1 MGDCRSKRLMLAE
14 KRKTWYKQSQERR
27 MQMSIKNTFPEVLW
41 AGTEHS
47 LALAMEAHDRMMAGA
62 YSDDDEEEDKVPY
75 NYSTQGDI
83 GIVSI
88 KGSLTNRDVWYNQ
101 YLGVT
106 SYADIRKAVMY
117 GAEDTSVKAIMLDI
131 DSGGGAVSGVADA
144 GNLISLIDKSVKPV
158 YSFTD
163 GTMCSAAYWL
173 GCSAREV
180 YSSNVSTVGSIG
192 VIATHTEY
200 SKALKEAGVGVT
212 VVRAGEFK
220 ALANS
225 VEPLSDKA
233 KTQLQNQLN
242 AAYNVFIEHVADCR
256 QTTVTLC
263 DANMAQGR
271 EFFGKEALAAG
282 LVDGIETYDS
292 VMNKVSAKLLDNEKH
307 SYNISGNY
315 QRGIDMSKK
324 ALTETDIAALA
335 AGIDIEASAD
345 PVIEAEETIT
355 EGFVEDTTPE
365 AAAGKIEHEEAGHD
379 PAASVVSFLQSQ
391 VREKDSEI
399 LNLSIELK
407 GLKDKVASIEA
418 THNGLTD
425 VVRKAVAGM
434 KVRLGASNVD
444 LSAESA
450 QELLAD
456 YAATSEAFLKSFKV
470 GGVAA
475 VDAASAEDKPLH
487 VSPRHMARVNAARFT
502 KQPGARHG

>member
-1 MGDCRSKRLMLAE
+1 MNS
-14 KRKTWYKQSQERR
+14 
-27 MQMSIKNTFPEVLW
+27 KNTFPEVLW

-62 YSDDDEEEDKVPY
+62 FSDDDEEDDDEVPF
-75 NYSTQGDI
+75 NYSVQGEV

-88 KGSLTNRDVWYNQ
+88 KGPLTNRDAWYNR

-106 SYADIRKAVMY
+106 CYADVRHALLY
-117 GAEDTSVKAIMLDI
+117 AANQADVKAIVLDI
-131 DSGGGAVSGVADA
+131 DSGGGAVSGVADV
-144 GNLISLIDKSVKPV
+144 GNLIRLIDENVKPV

-163 GTMCSAAYWL
+163 GAMCSAAYWL

-192 VIATHTEY
+192 VIATHMEY
-200 SKALKEAGVGVT
+200 SKALKDAGIGVT
-212 VVRAGEFK
+212 VVRAGEYK

-242 AAYNVFIEHVADCR
+242 AAYSVFLEHVADCR
-256 QTTVTLC
+256 NTTVNLC

-282 LVDGIETYDS
+282 LVDGIETFDS
-292 VMNKVSAKLLDNEKH
+292 MMNRVVSKLLDNENH
-307 SYNISGNY
+307 SYNNSGNY
-315 QRGIDMSKK
+315 QRGIDMTKK

-335 AGIDIEASAD
+335 AGVDLDAAAD
-345 PVIEAEETIT
+345 PVVEGNESTTEAASTEAEAVETTAEVT
-355 EGFVEDTTPE
+355 ET
-365 AAAGKIEHEEAGHD
+365 EEKKHD
-379 PAASVVSFLQSQ
+379 NQASVVSFLQAQ
-391 VREKDSEI
+391 VKEKDTEI
-399 LNLSIELK
+399 LNLSIEVK
-407 GLKDKVASIEA
+407 GFKDKVASIEA
-418 THNGLTD
+418 THTGLTD

-434 KVRLGASNVD
+434 KVRMGASNVD
-444 LSAESA
+444 LSAMSA

-456 YAATSEAFLKSFKV
+456 YAATSEAFLKNFKA

-475 VDAASAEDKPLH
+475 VDAATDAGQTANREGKVVMTNL
-487 VSPRHMARVNAARFT
+487 T
-502 KQPGARHG
+502 KAQLTAIRGK

>member
-1 MGDCRSKRLMLAE
+1 
-14 KRKTWYKQSQERR
+14 
-27 MQMSIKNTFPEVLW
+27 MSTSKNTFPEVLW

-62 YSDDDEEEDKVPY
+62 FSDDDEEDDDDEVPF
-75 NYSTQGDI
+75 NYSVQGDV
-83 GIVSI
+83 GIIAI
-88 KGSLTNRDVWYNQ
+88 KGSLTNRDAWYNR
-101 YLGVT
+101 YLGIT
-106 SYADIRKAVMY
+106 SYADIRNALMY
-117 GAEDTSVKAIMLDI
+117 AAQDSGVKAIVLDI

-144 GNLISLIDKSVKPV
+144 GNLIKLVDQSVKPV
-158 YSFTD
+158 YAFTD
-163 GTMCSAAYWL
+163 GAMCSAAYWL

-192 VIATHTEY
+192 VIATHMEY
-200 SKALKEAGVGVT
+200 SKALKDAGVGVT

-242 AAYNVFIEHVADCR
+242 AAYGVFLEHVADCR
-256 QTTVTLC
+256 KTTVNLC

-282 LVDGIETYDS
+282 LVDGIETFDS
-292 VMNKVSAKLLDNEKH
+292 MMSKVEIKLLDIEKH
-307 SYNISGNY
+307 SNNNLGNY
-315 QRGIDMSKK
+315 QRGIDMGKK

-335 AGIDIEASAD
+335 AGVDLDAAAD
-345 PVIEAEETIT
+345 PVVEGNESTTEAASTEAEAVETTAEVT
-355 EGFVEDTTPE
+355 ET
-365 AAAGKIEHEEAGHD
+365 EEKKHD
-379 PAASVVSFLQSQ
+379 NQASVVSFLQAQ
-391 VREKDSEI
+391 VKEKDTEI
-399 LNLSIELK
+399 LNLSIEVK
-407 GLKDKVASIEA
+407 GFKDKVASIEA

-434 KVRLGASNVD
+434 KVRMGASNVD
-444 LSAESA
+444 LSALSA

-456 YAATSEAFLKSFKV
+456 YAATSEAFLKTFKA

-475 VDAASAEDKPLH
+475 VDAASAEVQSPTM
-487 VSPRHMARVNAARFT
+487 SPRQKARVDAARFT
-502 KQPGARHG
+502 K

>member
-1 MGDCRSKRLMLAE
+1 MNS
-14 KRKTWYKQSQERR
+14 
-27 MQMSIKNTFPEVLW
+27 KNTFPEVLW

-47 LALAMEAHDRMMAGA
+47 LALAMEAHDRMMAGSF
-62 YSDDDEEEDKVPY
+62 SDDDEEDDEVPF
-75 NYSTQGDI
+75 NYSAQGEV

-88 KGSLTNRDVWYNQ
+88 KGPLTNRDAWYNR

-106 SYADIRKAVMY
+106 SYADVRHALLYAANQSEI
-117 GAEDTSVKAIMLDI
+117 KAIVLDV

-144 GNLISLIDKSVKPV
+144 GNLIRLIDENVKPV

-163 GTMCSAAYWL
+163 GAMCSAAYWL
-173 GCSAREV
+173 GCSAREI

-192 VIATHTEY
+192 VIATHMEY
-200 SKALKEAGVGVT
+200 SKALKDAGIGVT
-212 VVRAGEFK
+212 VVRAGEYK

-242 AAYNVFIEHVADCR
+242 AAYSVFLEHVADCR
-256 QTTVTLC
+256 NTTVNLC

-282 LVDGIETYDS
+282 LVDGIETFDS
-292 VMNKVSAKLLDNEKH
+292 MMNRVASKLLDNEKY
-307 SYNISGNY
+307 SNNNLGNY
-315 QRGIDMSKK
+315 QRGIDMGKK

-335 AGIDIEASAD
+335 AGVDLDAAAD
-345 PVIEAEETIT
+345 PVV
-355 EGFVEDTTPE
+355 EGNESTTE
-365 AAAGKIEHEEAGHD
+365 AASTEAVATEADAVATAAEVTETEEKKHD
-379 PAASVVSFLQSQ
+379 NQASVVSFLQAQ
-391 VREKDSEI
+391 VKEKDTEI
-399 LNLSIELK
+399 LNLSIEVK
-407 GLKDKVASIEA
+407 GFKDKVASIEA

-434 KVRLGASNVD
+434 KVRMGASNVD
-444 LSAESA
+444 LSALSA

-456 YAATSEAFLKSFKV
+456 YAATSEAFLKTFKA

-475 VDAASAEDKPLH
+475 VDAANSDQ
-487 VSPRHMARVNAARFT
+487 AANRGGNKVLVTNVT
-502 KQPGARHG
+502 KAQLDAIRGK

>member
-1 MGDCRSKRLMLAE
+1 
-14 KRKTWYKQSQERR
+14 
-27 MQMSIKNTFPEVLW
+27 MSSKNTFPEVLW

-62 YSDDDEEEDKVPY
+62 FSDDEEDDDDEVPF
-75 NYSTQGDI
+75 NYSVQGDV
-83 GIVSI
+83 GIIAI
-88 KGSLTNRDVWYNQ
+88 KGSLTNRDVWYNR

-106 SYADIRKAVMY
+106 SYADIRKALMY
-117 GAEDTSVKAIMLDI
+117 AASSDVKAIVLDI

-144 GNLISLIDKSVKPV
+144 GNLIKLIDQSVKPI

-163 GTMCSAAYWL
+163 GAMCSAAYWL

-192 VIATHTEY
+192 VIATHMEY
-200 SKALKEAGVGVT
+200 SKALKDAGVGVT

-242 AAYNVFIEHVADCR
+242 AAYGVFLEHVADCR
-256 QTTVTLC
+256 KTTVNLC

-282 LVDGIETYDS
+282 LVDGIETFDS
-292 VMNKVSAKLLDNEKH
+292 MMSKVEMKLLDIEKH
-307 SYNISGNY
+307 SNNNLGNY
-315 QRGIDMSKK
+315 QRGIDMGKK

-335 AGIDIEASAD
+335 AGVDLDAAAD
-345 PVIEAEETIT
+345 PVV
-355 EGFVEDTTPE
+355 EGNESTTE
-365 AAAGKIEHEEAGHD
+365 AASTETEAASTETEAVETTAEVTETEEKKHD
-379 PAASVVSFLQSQ
+379 NQASVVSFLQAQ
-391 VREKDSEI
+391 VKEKDTEI
-399 LNLSIELK
+399 LNLSIEVK
-407 GLKDKVASIEA
+407 GFKDKVASIEA

-434 KVRLGASNVD
+434 KVRMGASNVD
-444 LSAESA
+444 LSALSA

-456 YAATSEAFLKSFKV
+456 YAATSEAFLKTFKA

-475 VDAASAEDKPLH
+475 VDAASSEANQPQVD
-487 VSPRHMARVNAARFT
+487 PRHLARVNAARFV
-502 KQPGARHG
+502 K

>member
-1 MGDCRSKRLMLAE
+1 
-14 KRKTWYKQSQERR
+14 
-27 MQMSIKNTFPEVLW
+27 MSTSKNTFPEVLW

-62 YSDDDEEEDKVPY
+62 FSDDEEDDDDDEVPF
-75 NYSTQGDI
+75 NYSVQGDV
-83 GIVSI
+83 GIIAI
-88 KGSLTNRDVWYNQ
+88 KGSLTNRDAWYNR
-101 YLGVT
+101 YLGIT
-106 SYADIRKAVMY
+106 SYADIRNALMY
-117 GAEDTSVKAIMLDI
+117 AAQDSGVKAIVLDI

-144 GNLISLIDKSVKPV
+144 GNLIKLVDQSVKPV
-158 YSFTD
+158 YAFTD
-163 GTMCSAAYWL
+163 GAMCSAAYWL

-192 VIATHTEY
+192 VIATHMEY
-200 SKALKEAGVGVT
+200 SKALKDAGVGVT

-242 AAYNVFIEHVADCR
+242 AAYGVFLEHVADCR
-256 QTTVTLC
+256 KTTVNLC

-282 LVDGIETYDS
+282 LVDGIETFDS
-292 VMNKVSAKLLDNEKH
+292 MMSKVEIKLLDIEKH
-307 SYNISGNY
+307 SNNNLGNY
-315 QRGIDMSKK
+315 QRGIDMGKK

-335 AGIDIEASAD
+335 AGVDLDAAAD
-345 PVIEAEETIT
+345 PVVEGNESTTEAASTEAEAVETTAEVT
-355 EGFVEDTTPE
+355 ET
-365 AAAGKIEHEEAGHD
+365 EEKKHD
-379 PAASVVSFLQSQ
+379 NQASVVSFLQAQ
-391 VREKDSEI
+391 VKEKDTEI
-399 LNLSIELK
+399 LNLSIEVK
-407 GLKDKVASIEA
+407 GFKDKVASIEA

-434 KVRLGASNVD
+434 KVRMGASNVD
-444 LSAESA
+444 LSALSA

-456 YAATSEAFLKSFKV
+456 YAATSEAFLKTFKA

-475 VDAASAEDKPLH
+475 VDAASAEVQSPTM
-487 VSPRHMARVNAARFT
+487 SPRQKARVDAARFT
-502 KQPGARHG
+502 K

>member
-1 MGDCRSKRLMLAE
+1 MNS
-14 KRKTWYKQSQERR
+14 
-27 MQMSIKNTFPEVLW
+27 KNTFPEVLW

-62 YSDDDEEEDKVPY
+62 FSDDEEDDDDEVPF
-75 NYSTQGDI
+75 NYSVQGDV
-83 GIVSI
+83 GIIAI
-88 KGSLTNRDVWYNQ
+88 KGSLTNRDVWYNR

-106 SYADIRKAVMY
+106 SYADIRKALMY
-117 GAEDTSVKAIMLDI
+117 AASSDVKAIVLDI

-144 GNLISLIDKSVKPV
+144 GNLIKLVDQSVKPV
-158 YSFTD
+158 YAFTD
-163 GTMCSAAYWL
+163 GAMCSAAYWL

-192 VIATHTEY
+192 VIATHMEY
-200 SKALKEAGVGVT
+200 SKALKDAGVGVT

-242 AAYNVFIEHVADCR
+242 AAYGVFLEHVADCR
-256 QTTVTLC
+256 KTTVNLC

-282 LVDGIETYDS
+282 LVDGIETFDS
-292 VMNKVSAKLLDNEKH
+292 MMNRVVSKLLDNENH
-307 SYNISGNY
+307 SYNNSGNY
-315 QRGIDMSKK
+315 QRGIDMTKK

-335 AGIDIEASAD
+335 AGVDLDAAAD
-345 PVIEAEETIT
+345 PAV
-355 EGFVEDTTPE
+355 EGDESTTE
-365 AAAGKIEHEEAGHD
+365 AASTETEAVATTAEVTATEEKKHD
-379 PAASVVSFLQSQ
+379 KQASVVSFLQAQ
-391 VREKDSEI
+391 VKEKDTEI
-399 LNLSIELK
+399 LNLSIEVK
-407 GLKDKVASIEA
+407 GFKDKVASIEA

-434 KVRLGASNVD
+434 KVRMGASNVD
-444 LSAESA
+444 LSALSA

-456 YAATSEAFLKSFKV
+456 YAATSEAFLKTFKA

-475 VDAASAEDKPLH
+475 VDAASAEVQSPTM
-487 VSPRHMARVNAARFT
+487 SPRQKARVDAARFT
-502 KQPGARHG
+502 K

>member
-1 MGDCRSKRLMLAE
+1 MNS
-14 KRKTWYKQSQERR
+14 
-27 MQMSIKNTFPEVLW
+27 KNTFPEVLW

-62 YSDDDEEEDKVPY
+62 FGDDDEEDDDEVPF
-75 NYSTQGDI
+75 NYSVQGEV

-88 KGSLTNRDVWYNQ
+88 KGPLTNRDVWYNRF
-101 YLGVT
+101 LGVT
-106 SYADIRKAVMY
+106 SYADVRHALLY
-117 GAEDTSVKAIMLDI
+117 AANQSDVKAIVLDI

-144 GNLISLIDKSVKPV
+144 GNLIRLIDENVKPV

-163 GTMCSAAYWL
+163 GAMCSAAYWL
-173 GCSAREV
+173 GCSAREI

-192 VIATHTEY
+192 VIATHMEY
-200 SKALKEAGVGVT
+200 SKALKDAGIGVT
-212 VVRAGEFK
+212 VVRAGEYK

-242 AAYNVFIEHVADCR
+242 AAYSVFLEHVADCR
-256 QTTVTLC
+256 NTTVNLC

-282 LVDGIETYDS
+282 LVDGIETFDS
-292 VMNKVSAKLLDNEKH
+292 MMNRVVSKLLDNENH
-307 SYNISGNY
+307 SYNNSGNY
-315 QRGIDMSKK
+315 QRGIDMTKK

-335 AGIDIEASAD
+335 AGVDLDAAAD
-345 PVIEAEETIT
+345 PVV
-355 EGFVEDTTPE
+355 EGNESTTE
-365 AAAGKIEHEEAGHD
+365 AASTETEAVAMTAEVTETEEKKHD
-379 PAASVVSFLQSQ
+379 NQASVVSFLQSQ
-391 VREKDSEI
+391 VKEKDTEI
-399 LNLSIELK
+399 LNLSIEVK
-407 GLKDKVASIEA
+407 GFKDKVASIEA

-434 KVRLGASNVD
+434 KVRMGASNVD
-444 LSAESA
+444 LSALSA

-456 YAATSEAFLKSFKV
+456 YAATSEAFLKTFKA

-475 VDAASAEDKPLH
+475 VDAASAEVQSPTM
-487 VSPRHMARVNAARFT
+487 SPRQKARVDAARFT
-502 KQPGARHG
+502 K

>member
-1 MGDCRSKRLMLAE
+1 
-14 KRKTWYKQSQERR
+14 
-27 MQMSIKNTFPEVLW
+27 MSSKNTFPEVLW

-62 YSDDDEEEDKVPY
+62 FGDDDDEEDDDDEVPF
-75 NYSTQGDI
+75 NYSVQGDV
-83 GIVSI
+83 GIIAI
-88 KGSLTNRDVWYNQ
+88 KGSLTNRDVWYNR

-106 SYADIRKAVMY
+106 SYADIRKALMY
-117 GAEDTSVKAIMLDI
+117 AASSDVKAIVLDI

-144 GNLISLIDKSVKPV
+144 GNLIKLIDQSVKPV

-163 GTMCSAAYWL
+163 GAMCSAAYWL

-192 VIATHTEY
+192 VIATHMEY
-200 SKALKEAGVGVT
+200 SKALKDAGIGVT
-212 VVRAGEFK
+212 VVRAGEYK

-242 AAYNVFIEHVADCR
+242 AAYSVFLEHVADCR
-256 QTTVTLC
+256 NTTVNLC

-282 LVDGIETYDS
+282 LVDGIETFDS
-292 VMNKVSAKLLDNEKH
+292 TMNLVVSKLLDNENH
-307 SYNISGNY
+307 SYNNSGNY
-315 QRGIDMSKK
+315 QRGIDMTKK

-335 AGIDIEASAD
+335 AGVDLDAAAD
-345 PVIEAEETIT
+345 PAVEGDESAAEA
-355 EGFVEDTTPE
+355 G
-365 AAAGKIEHEEAGHD
+365 AAATPDVTEANTEVTETEEGKHESQ
-379 PAASVVSFLQSQ
+379 ASVVSFLQAQ
-391 VREKDSEI
+391 VKEKDAEI
-399 LNLSIELK
+399 LALSIEVK
-407 GLKDKVASIEA
+407 GFKDKVASIEA

-434 KVRLGASNVD
+434 KVRMGASNVD
-444 LSAESA
+444 LSALSA

-456 YAATSEAFLKSFKV
+456 YAATSEAFLKTFKA

-475 VDAASAEDKPLH
+475 VDAANSDQ
-487 VSPRHMARVNAARFT
+487 AANSGGNKVVMTNVT
-502 KQPGARHG
+502 KAQIDAIRGK

>member
-1 MGDCRSKRLMLAE
+1 
-14 KRKTWYKQSQERR
+14 
-27 MQMSIKNTFPEVLW
+27 MSTKNTFPEVLW

-62 YSDDDEEEDKVPY
+62 FSDDEEDDDDEVPF
-75 NYSTQGDI
+75 NYSVQGDV
-83 GIVSI
+83 GIIAI
-88 KGSLTNRDVWYNQ
+88 KGSLTNRDVWYNR

-106 SYADIRKAVMY
+106 SYADIRKALMY
-117 GAEDTSVKAIMLDI
+117 AASSDVKAIVLDI

-144 GNLISLIDKSVKPV
+144 GNLIKLIDQSVKPI

-163 GTMCSAAYWL
+163 GAMCSAAYWL

-192 VIATHTEY
+192 VIATHMEY
-200 SKALKEAGVGVT
+200 SKALKDAGVGVT

-242 AAYNVFIEHVADCR
+242 AAYGVFLEHVADCR
-256 QTTVTLC
+256 KTTVNLC

-282 LVDGIETYDS
+282 LVDGIETFDS
-292 VMNKVSAKLLDNEKH
+292 MMSKVEMKLLDIEKH
-307 SYNISGNY
+307 SNNNLGNY
-315 QRGIDMSKK
+315 QRGIDMGKK

-335 AGIDIEASAD
+335 AGVDLDAAAD
-345 PVIEAEETIT
+345 PVV
-355 EGFVEDTTPE
+355 EGNESTTE
-365 AAAGKIEHEEAGHD
+365 AASTETEAVETTAEVTETEEKKHD
-379 PAASVVSFLQSQ
+379 NQASVVSFLQAQ
-391 VREKDSEI
+391 VKEKDTEI
-399 LNLSIELK
+399 LNLSIEVK
-407 GLKDKVASIEA
+407 GFKDKVASIEA

-434 KVRLGASNVD
+434 KVRMGASNVD
-444 LSAESA
+444 LSALSA

-456 YAATSEAFLKSFKV
+456 YAATSEAFLKTFKA

-475 VDAASAEDKPLH
+475 VDAANSDQ
-487 VSPRHMARVNAARFT
+487 AANSGGNKVVMTNVT
-502 KQPGARHG
+502 KAQIDAIRGK